1 MNQKFAPLAKRLL
14 DDAMRDDDDRGVR
27 RRVCGGCGQGASQ
40 LRRGRC
46 EACYARWVRERPVG
60 LGATCASCGDR
71 RLAHLRHFELRGLW
85 VVLCHN
91 CCARADR
98 LSALP
103 HSVDGLL
110 LCLSRERRQT
120 ERRGAT
126 AGADCWYSPAE
137 RRGQGRRASD
147 GQAERAVDAEAL
159 VIAARPV
166 VDPEVLS
173 GLIEAE
179 LVELE
184 ADYARADERAPE
196 ALADEGEVTAVKF

>member
-1 MNQKFAPLAKRLL
+1 MH
-14 DDAMRDDDDRGVR
+14 DDDNQEGAVR

-46 EACYARWVRERPVG
+46 AACYARWVRERPVG

-103 HSVDGLL
+103 RSVDGLL
-110 LCLSRERRQT
+110 LCLRRERRQT
-120 ERRGAT
+120 DRRGAA
-126 AGADCWYSPAE
+126 AGGSDLWYAAADRRAE
-137 RRGQGRRASD
+137 GRRASD
-147 GQAERAVDAEAL
+147 GERPHDVECL
-159 VIAARPV
+159 VIESQALDEGRPALPPM
-166 VDPEVLS
+166 DPEVLS

-184 ADYARADERAPE
+184 AEYAGAEERTPARVG
-196 ALADEGEVTAVKF
+196 DEGEITAVKF